1 MTEDKGI
8 LIKNIFYMLSYAYQ
22 VLRQSNYKKIES
34 EPFDNVCDLFAA
46 ILVQGMNQQ
55 IKQGLHK
62 EYISYTDD
70 LFTVKG
76 KLNMQ
81 GTIQNKLKRM
91 QRINCDFDELSEN
104 NRLNQILK
112 TSAIYLLR
120 QPEVKKENKQKL
132 RDSLQGFVNVDEI
145 ARDTIRWNTLTYHR
159 NNQSYRM
166 LMFICYFVLNDL
178 LLTTSVGK
186 YKMRMFT
193 DEHMAALYEKFIL
206 EYYKKTHSELHPKP
220 LSMGFDI
227 RQEVTAE
234 ALSFLPRMKTDIT
247 LTKGDRTLIID
258 AKYYKNI
265 WQTYDDRDPETSES
279 IRSGHI
285 YQIMTYVHN
294 NEALYSG
301 KVGGMLLYAQTG
313 DRHFEL
319 NYPDIS
325 GNPYYIRTFDLNQDF
340 SGLRNQLES
349 IVKLYFN

>member
-46 ILVQGMNQQ
+46 ILIQGMNQQ

-62 EYISYTDD
+62 EYVSYTDD
-70 LFTVKG
+70 LSTVKG
-76 KLNMQ
+76 KLDLQ
-81 GTIQNKLKRM
+81 GTIENQMKRI
-91 QRINCDFDELSEN
+91 QRIRCDFDELSEN

-120 QPEVKKENKQKL
+120 QSEVKRENKQKL
-132 RDSLQGFVNVDEI
+132 RDALQGFVNVDEI
-145 ARDTIRWNTLTYHR
+145 ARDTIHWNTLTYHR

-166 LMFICYFVLNDL
+166 LMFVCYFVLNDL
-178 LLTTSVGK
+178 LLTTTVGK

-206 EYYKKTHSELHPKP
+206 EYYKKTHPELSPKP
-220 LSMGFDI
+220 LRMGFDI
-227 RQEVTAE
+227 RAEVTEE
-234 ALSFLPRMKTDIT
+234 ALKFLPQMKTDIT
-247 LTKGDRTLIID
+247 LSKSDRTLIID

-265 WQTYDDRDPETSES
+265 WQTYDSNPEISES

-319 NYPDIS
+319 NYPDIN
-325 GNPYYIRTFDLNQDF
+325 GNPYYIRTFNLNQDF
-340 SGLRNQLES
+340 NGLRKQLES
-349 IVKLYFN
+349 IVESYFG